1 MKTLLAFFGI
11 LICLN
16 SWSQIGGQNSFA
28 FMDLPY
34 SARAAGLGG
43 QYISAKD
50 QDLNLG
56 ILNPSLLNSEM
67 LKSINLNS
75 SIHTGGIN
83 HGMLNYA
90 FGFKNE
96 AVLSTYIKYVNWG
109 KIEQTDETGASE
121 GSFNPFEMVAGAGYG
136 RQINPRISVGGNF
149 NFIFSQLAGYSSYG
163 ASIDL
168 AGTYHNP
175 ESSFLVTA
183 LAKNVG
189 VQFNSYAGNGNRAP
203 LPIDFQLATSYKLK
217 HAPFRFS
224 LLIHDLNK
232 WDLSYNDPTAQPTI
246 DPLSGDTIPVPRATV
261 VEKFFRHLT
270 FQLEAP
276 LTKNFHLRAGYDF
289 NRRKELG
296 LEQRPGASGFSFGT
310 GLYFRRFSIDYGF
323 IIYSSAGFNN
333 VFKITLNLDQIRKAS

>member
-1 MKTLLAFFGI
+1 MKTLLVILGI
-11 LICLN
+11 IL
-16 SWSQIGGQNSFA
+16 SFSSFSQIGGQNSFV

-43 QYISAKD
+43 QYISVKD
-50 QDLNLG
+50 QDLNIG
-56 ILNPSLLNSEM
+56 VLNPSLLNIEM
-67 LKSINLNS
+67 VKSIHLNN

-83 HGMLNYA
+83 HGMMNYA

-96 AVLSTYIKYVNWG
+96 TVLSTYIKYVNWG
-109 KIEQTDETGASE
+109 KIDQTDETGASE
-121 GSFNPFEMVAGAGYG
+121 GSFNPFEMVVGAGYG
-136 RQINPRISVGGNF
+136 KQMNPRISVGGNF
-149 NFIFSQLAGYSSYG
+149 NFIFSQLAGYSSFG

-168 AGTYHNP
+168 AGTYYNP
-175 ESSFLVTA
+175 ESSFMVTA

-189 VQFNSYAGNGNRAP
+189 VQFNAYDANGNRAP
-203 LPIDFQLATSYKLK
+203 LPIDFQVATSYKLK

-224 LLIHDLNK
+224 LLAHHLNK

-246 DPLSGDTIPVPRATV
+246 DPLSGDTIPVPRANAA
-261 VEKFFRHLT
+261 EKIFRHLT

-276 LTKNFHLRAGYDF
+276 LTKNFHLRVGYDF
-289 NRRKELG
+289 NKRKELG

-333 VFKITLNLDQIRKAS
+333 VFKLTLNLDQLRKVS